1 MPAAPPPRQTGAG
14 IPAVQPRQTGAA
26 IPAVQPPRQT
36 GTGLPAAA
44 PPRQTGAAIPAVQ
57 PPARTY
63 EVEEEPKS
71 RVPLIIGVAVALAAV
86 GGGAWF
92 LLGRKAPTPPPATLS
107 VAIEMP
113 APPPAPAPAEPA
125 PPPAAPA
132 EPPPPAPAEPAAT
145 PPAAPPRAPAAAPRN
160 TDEEQARLLA
170 AAERKYNGGNF
181 LGAIGDYR
189 RAAAIQ
195 PSAPAH
201 VGLARA
207 LYDANKATE
216 ALSELKVATRVNPK
230 YAPAYLLLG
239 EIHQG
244 DGRVAEARAA
254 YQTFLG
260 LSPTGEQARAVR
272 EILAKQLK

>member
-1 MPAAPPPRQTGAG
+1 
-14 IPAVQPRQTGAA
+14 
-26 IPAVQPPRQT
+26 
-36 GTGLPAAA
+36 
-44 PPRQTGAAIPAVQ
+44 
-57 PPARTY
+57 
-63 EVEEEPKS
+63 VEEETKS
-71 RVPLIIGVAVALAAV
+71 RVPLFIGIAVAVAALGA
-86 GGGAWF
+86 GAWF
-92 LLGRKAPTPPPATLS
+92 LLGRKAPPTPAPTLS

-113 APPPAPAPAEPA
+113 APPPAPPAAPTEPT

-132 EPPPPAPAEPAAT
+132 EPPPPAPAEPAAA
-145 PPAAPPRAPAAAPRN
+145 PPAAPPRVPAAAPRN
-160 TDEEQARLLA
+160 TDDEQARLLA
-170 AAERKYNGGNF
+170 AAERKYNSGNF

-189 RAAAIQ
+189 KAAAIQ